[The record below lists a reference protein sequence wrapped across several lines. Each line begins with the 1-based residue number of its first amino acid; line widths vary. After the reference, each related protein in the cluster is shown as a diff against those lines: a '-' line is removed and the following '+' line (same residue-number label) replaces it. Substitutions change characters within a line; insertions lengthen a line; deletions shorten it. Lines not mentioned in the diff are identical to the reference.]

1 MGCTVL
7 VWLSVCSEVQAACTC
22 TQLMPLHPQTTS
34 SLASFKS
41 RLVLPFWYHR
51 LTQVVHEK
59 KPSNGCSSSNVVVVG
74 LITNSRAVTQQMGAV
89 PPGRGTRGRKT
100 ASPKYS
106 TLTPISQQ
114 NSIFLLTVMGKK
126 AKSQLI

>member
-22 TQLMPLHPQTTS
+22 AQLMPLHPQTTS

-41 RLVLPFWYHR
+41 RPALPFWYHR

-74 LITNSRAVTQQMGAV
+74 LITNSRAATQQMGAV
-89 PPGRGTRGRKT
+89 PPRSSPPGRGTRG
-100 ASPKYS
+100 A
-106 TLTPISQQ
+106 Q
-114 NSIFLLTVMGKK
+114 NSLAKIFDFDSDKS
-126 AKSQLI
+126 AKLYISADRYGEES

>member
-22 TQLMPLHPQTTS
+22 AQLMPLHPQTTS

-41 RLVLPFWYHR
+41 RPVLPFWYHR

-89 PPGRGTRGRKT
+89 PPPGRGTRG
-100 ASPKYS
+100 AQSS
-106 TLTPISQQ
+106 LTKIFYFDSDKSAKLYISADRYEEE
-114 NSIFLLTVMGKK
+114 S
-126 AKSQLI
+126 